1 MKTHHQLAAIL
12 NMAAGA
18 FYLLAAIAVFIFMSM
33 AGVIVATQGEHQ
45 GAGIIGIVTV
55 AIICF
60 LAVLG
65 LPSVIGGWALL
76 VGKTWAKPLLLV
88 LSILHLPNIPFGTAL
103 GVYTLWVL
111 LSEGQKSQPAPLALQ
126 PAA

>member
-18 FYLLAAIAVFIFMSM
+18 FYLLAAIAVLIFMGM
-33 AGVIVATQGEHQ
+33 TGVIVATHGEHQ
-45 GAGIIGIVTV
+45 GAGILGIITV
-55 AIICF
+55 AIVCF

-65 LPSVIGGWALL
+65 LPSVVGGWALL
-76 VGKTWAKPLLLV
+76 VGKSWAKPLLLV

-111 LSEGQKSQPAPLALQ
+111 LSEEQKSQPAPPALQ
-126 PAA
+126 PTA